1 MASHYKRV
9 INAKPSID
17 TLPPKSMIK
26 SQKARDRAKR
36 EVLNMSTSSA
46 KPLSRTKS
54 VDSLRNVI
62 TLYLLKPKINRN
74 FYFFLN
80 I

>member
-9 INAKPSID
+9 INAKSSID

-36 EVLNMSTSSA
+36 ELLALA
-46 KPLSRTKS
+46 KSVDRAKS
-54 VDSLRNVI
+54 VDSLRIVI
-62 TLYLLKPKINRN
+62 EILLLFLLYFI
-74 FYFFLN
+74 
-80 I
+80 